1 VGDTI
6 CVIVPPAESVYVVNV
21 SLYEA
26 ITKVSPAVTAPVVHP
41 ILVSVAPLKS
51 EASQES
57 TEAKDT
63 DPIGAVIE
71 NFVFPDI
78 LAFPLIITSVVCP
91 RATFNK
97 TKYVIA
103 KNDIFIESMNIPTDM
118 L

>member
-41 ILVSVAPLKS
+41 ILVSVAPLK
-51 EASQES
+51 
-57 TEAKDT
+57 
-63 DPIGAVIE
+63 VIE
-71 NFVFPDI
+71 NIVFPDI